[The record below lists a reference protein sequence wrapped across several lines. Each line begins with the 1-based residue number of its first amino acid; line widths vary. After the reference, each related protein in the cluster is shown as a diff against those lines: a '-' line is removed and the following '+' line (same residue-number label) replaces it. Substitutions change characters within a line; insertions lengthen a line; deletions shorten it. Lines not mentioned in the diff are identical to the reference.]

1 MIADVKGFVN
11 GNIYTSFKPL
21 RRVSAL
27 VVYNERIIYAGT
39 SSKARKIVT
48 LFGGRVIDLNGKTVI
63 PGFVDAHMHFD
74 GLGLALNTLN
84 LHGVKSI
91 SELKKRLKEYYEE
104 HRNVSWIIGRGWD
117 QELFEEK
124 RWPNR
129 WDLDE
134 VVSDIPV
141 FLERVCGHAA
151 IVNTRALEMLDSH
164 MLSENKYFLK
174 NEKNLLNG
182 IIIEDAVDLF
192 REKLKYGKHEKL
204 DILYS
209 ALKYAASL
217 GVTTHGFV
225 SCTPEIFNLLQELK
239 ITKGLPI
246 RIRVYMSDYVLDNL
260 LSLGIRRGFGDEYL
274 KIMGIKIFM
283 DGSLGARTAWLS
295 EPYNDD
301 PSNSGIPTIEKEKLI
316 NLMKRAHEGGLQLAI
331 HAIGDR
337 AIDTVLDAYSL
348 IGNNLKDHRH
358 RIEHAS
364 IIRPEQMERMS
375 NLGICAAVQPHFII
389 TDWWII
395 KRVGEK
401 RASWVYPFKSMIKS
415 GVHIGFST
423 DSPVEPL
430 NPWET
435 VYAAVTRGGNDIE
448 LYKYTTKEKLS
459 MTDALYY
466 YTMGSAYLLFEEKNI
481 GTLEYGKYADFIV
494 IDKDPLE
501 IELERLKSIKTLM
514 TVVSGK
520 ITYTTEERVF

>member
-1 MIADVKGFVN
+1 MIDDVKGFVN
-11 GNIYTSFKPL
+11 GNIYISFKPL
-21 RRVSAL
+21 KRVSAL
-27 VVYNERIIYAGT
+27 VTYNERIIYTGT

-48 LFGGRVIDLNGKTVI
+48 LLGGRVIDLNGKTVI
-63 PGFVDAHMHFD
+63 PGFIDAHMHFD
-74 GLGLALNTLN
+74 GLGLTLNTLD
-84 LHGVKSI
+84 LRGAKSI
-91 SELKKRLKEYYEE
+91 SELKELLKEYYEQ
-104 HRNVSWIIGRGWD
+104 HKNVSWIIGRGWD

-129 WDLDE
+129 WDIDE

-151 IVNTRALEMLDSH
+151 VVNTKALEMLDPHTS
-164 MLSENKYFLK
+164 SENRYFLK
-174 NEKNLLNG
+174 NEKNVLNG

-192 REKLKYGKHEKL
+192 REKLKYRKDEKL
-204 DILYS
+204 DILYN

-225 SCTPEIFNLLQELK
+225 SCTPETFNLLQELK
-239 ITKGLPI
+239 ITKGLPV
-246 RIRVYMSDYVLDNL
+246 RIRVYMSDYTIDNL

-274 KIMGIKIFM
+274 KIMGIKIFT

-301 PSNSGIPTIEKEKLI
+301 PSTSGIPTIEKEKLI
-316 NLMKRAHEGGLQLAI
+316 NLMKKAHEGGLQLAI
-331 HAIGDR
+331 HAIGDK
-337 AIDTVLDAYSL
+337 AIDAVLEAYSL
-348 IGNNLKDHRH
+348 MGEDLKDYRH

-364 IIRPEQMERMS
+364 VIRPEQIEKMGK
-375 NLGICAAVQPHFII
+375 LGICAAVQPHFII
-389 TDWWII
+389 TDWWVV

-415 GVHIGFST
+415 GIHIGFST

-435 VYAAVTRGGNDIE
+435 IYAAVTRGGSDVE
-448 LYKYTTKEKLS
+448 LHKHTTKEKIS
-459 MTDALYY
+459 MIDALYY
-466 YTMGSAYLLFEEKNI
+466 YTMGSAYLLFEDKNI
-481 GTLEYGKYADFIV
+481 GTLEYGKYADFVV

-501 IELERLKSIKTLM
+501 IELEKLKSIKTLM
-514 TVVSGK
+514 TVVSGRIVHVIK
-520 ITYTTEERVF
+520 EYFS